1 MGTSGQPNPNPAAG
15 QAAPAA
21 PTAVVVDARLA
32 AALQHVQSLLIAGE
46 QLEAYAVQ
54 RRLFALLHRRQIVAA
69 TTGRFISIARGLF
82 GSFHPAAVRWQDLE
96 EVRVDVGT
104 FGASLYVKFL
114 SNRDFAGGGQTLS
127 SVFTGLR
134 KDEAERV
141 YRICQQQDQ
150 AWREKRRIR
159 ELEELRARS
168 GGVQIGSAAP
178 GAGVAPAASDEDPAA
193 RLERA
198 RAMLQQGLISDSE
211 YESLKAR
218 IVNSL

>member
-1 MGTSGQPNPNPAAG
+1 MGTTGQPAPSPTAPPTSP
-15 QAAPAA
+15 APA
-21 PTAVVVDARLA
+21 VVDARLA
-32 AALQHVQSLLIAGE
+32 TALQHLQSLLIAGE

-54 RRLFALLHRRQIVAA
+54 RRLFALSHRRQIVAA
-69 TTGRFISIARGLF
+69 TTGRFIAVSRGLF

-104 FGASLYVKFL
+104 FGATLYLKFL
-114 SNRDFAGGGQTLS
+114 SNRDFAGGGQTMTS
-127 SVFTGLR
+127 TFAGLR

-159 ELEELRARS
+159 ELEELRAKS
-168 GGVQIGSAAP
+168 GGVQIGAGAP
-178 GAGVAPAASDEDPAA
+178 GIAAAPAASDEDPAA

-198 RAMLQQGLISDSE
+198 RTMLQQGLISDSE

>member
-1 MGTSGQPNPNPAAG
+1 MGTSGQPAPNPTVPAPP
-15 QAAPAA
+15 APAA
-21 PTAVVVDARLA
+21 VDSRLA
-32 AALQHVQSLLIAGE
+32 SALQHLQSLLIPGE

-54 RRLFALLHRRQIVAA
+54 RRLFALVHRRQVVAA
-69 TTGRFISIARGLF
+69 TTGRIIAVTRGLF
-82 GSFHPAAVRWQDLE
+82 GSFHPSAVRWQDLE

-104 FGASLYVKFL
+104 FGATLFLKFL
-114 SNRDFAGGGQTLS
+114 SNRDFAGGGQTLTS
-127 SVFTGLR
+127 IFTGLR

-168 GGVQIGSAAP
+168 GGVQIGTPASTAGPAA
-178 GAGVAPAASDEDPAA
+178 AASDDDPAA

-198 RAMLQQGLISDSE
+198 KSMLQQGLISDSE
-211 YESLKAR
+211 YESLKAK

>member
-1 MGTSGQPNPNPAAG
+1 MGTPSQPAPNPTAPPAPPAA
-15 QAAPAA
+15 AA
-21 PTAVVVDARLA
+21 VDARLA
-32 AALQHVQSLLIAGE
+32 SALQHVQSLLIPGE

-54 RRLFALLHRRQIVAA
+54 RRIFALVHRRQIVAA
-69 TTGRFISIARGLF
+69 TTGRFIAVSRGVF

-104 FGASLYVKFL
+104 FGATLYLKFL
-114 SNRDFAGGGQTLS
+114 SNRDLAGGGQTLT
-127 SVFTGLR
+127 SVITGLR

-168 GGVQIGSAAP
+168 GGVQIGTPTPGVGGGAA
-178 GAGVAPAASDEDPAA
+178 AASDEDPAA

-198 RAMLQQGLISDSE
+198 QTMLQQGLISDSE

>member
-1 MGTSGQPNPNPAAG
+1 MGTSGQPAPNPAAPPSP
-15 QAAPAA
+15 APA
-21 PTAVVVDARLA
+21 VVDGRLA
-32 AALQHVQSLLIAGE
+32 GALQHLQSLLIPGE

-54 RRLFALLHRRQIVAA
+54 RRVFALMHRRQIVAA
-69 TTGRFISIARGLF
+69 TTGRLIAVTRGMF
-82 GSFHPAAVRWQDLE
+82 GSFHPSAVRWQDLE

-104 FGASLYVKFL
+104 FGATLVLKFL
-114 SNRDFAGGGQTLS
+114 SNRDLAGGGQTLS

-168 GGVQIGSAAP
+168 GGVQIGSAAAP
-178 GAGVAPAASDEDPAA
+178 APAGVGASDGDPAA

-211 YESLKAR
+211 YESLKAK

>member
-1 MGTSGQPNPNPAAG
+1 MGTPSQPAPNPTAPPAPPAA
-15 QAAPAA
+15 AA
-21 PTAVVVDARLA
+21 VDARLA
-32 AALQHVQSLLIAGE
+32 SALQHVQSLLIPGE

-54 RRLFALLHRRQIVAA
+54 RRIFALVHRRQIVAA
-69 TTGRFISIARGLF
+69 TTGRFIAVSRGVF

-104 FGASLYVKFL
+104 FGATLYLKFL
-114 SNRDFAGGGQTLS
+114 SNRDLAGGGQTLT
-127 SVFTGLR
+127 SVITGLR

-168 GGVQIGSAAP
+168 GGVQIGTPAP
-178 GAGVAPAASDEDPAA
+178 GVGGGAAAASDEDPAA

-198 RAMLQQGLISDSE
+198 RTMLQQGLISDSE